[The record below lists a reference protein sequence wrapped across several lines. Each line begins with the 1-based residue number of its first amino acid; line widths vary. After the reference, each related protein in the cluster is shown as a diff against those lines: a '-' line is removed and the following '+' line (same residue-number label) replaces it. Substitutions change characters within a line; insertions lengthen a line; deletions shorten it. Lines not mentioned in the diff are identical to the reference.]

1 MTKPTYHLGN
11 ITMGLSWI
19 DRIDTATSASEA
31 LDVVRVYMAS
41 ITPTEIGCLPVRCRP
56 RKLVDAA
63 DLSEYA
69 LDLVRETCRAEEPS
83 PLVLKMAA
91 IVSHAATRASE
102 ILGVAND
109 APGDDE
115 RVV

>member
-1 MTKPTYHLGN
+1 MTKPTHGMGN

-19 DRIDTATSASEA
+19 DRIDSATSAAEI
-31 LDVVRVYMAS
+31 LDVVRVYTAG
-41 ITPTEIGCLPVRCRP
+41 ITPAEFALLPVRCRP

-69 LDLVRETCRAEEPS
+69 LDLVRETCRADEPS

-109 APGDDE
+109 SAGEE
-115 RVV
+115 RLV